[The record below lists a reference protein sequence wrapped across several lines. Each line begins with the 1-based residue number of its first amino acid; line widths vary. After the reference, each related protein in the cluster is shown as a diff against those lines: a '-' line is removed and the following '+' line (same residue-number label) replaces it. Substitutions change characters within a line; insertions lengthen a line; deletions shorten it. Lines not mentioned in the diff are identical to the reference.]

1 VLVAG
6 EETGEGLS
14 TWRRAA
20 AAHQSSESE
29 TGDDRE
35 TDRNGVNREGRRTAG
50 CSAQGQRTGSSPR
63 LLVVGRYFSHI
74 SFAISFFIYL
84 SLFIFYFSRFH
95 IFISK
100 QWQYQW

>member
-35 TDRNGVNREGRRTAG
+35 TDRNGVNREGRRTADG
-50 CSAQGQRTGSSPR
+50 GLFGAGTAHG
-63 LLVVGRYFSHI
+63 VFS
-74 SFAISFFIYL
+74 
-84 SLFIFYFSRFH
+84 
-95 IFISK
+95 
-100 QWQYQW
+100 

>member
-29 TGDDRE
+29 TGDEWTTEKQTE
-35 TDRNGVNREGRRTAG
+35 TESTVKEGGRRVVRRRD
-50 CSAQGQRTGSSPR
+50 SARGLLLGS
-63 LLVVGRYFSHI
+63 
-74 SFAISFFIYL
+74 
-84 SLFIFYFSRFH
+84 
-95 IFISK
+95 
-100 QWQYQW
+100 